1 MSKKSR
7 VSQKRWAIP
16 YILAGVQTSPLSQ
29 ETSGEEIFP
38 VGGGTSVHSLLN
50 FSVLRNLD
58 LFATGSPV
66 KSQDCLLFIR
76 ATWLVSWRWELECF
90 LSCSAV
96 LLLSCLQR
104 DNAFCISMP
113 TWNCRFVLFLCLFQR
128 VNVGALM
135 IFQKRSI
142 PLWLKRDAKKAG
154 ALELLG
160 IPTKLSPARCL
171 QFLGGEH
178 SVRYDKTLVA
188 LLNWG
193 LLQIVDL
200 NSLFRSIYRTQRHM
214 RRWETEHLSSKE
226 HLRKPNLSV
235 SWFQFSQALI

>member
-1 MSKKSR
+1 MYRRPPSLRKYR
-7 VSQKRWAIP
+7 ERRFF
-16 YILAGVQTSPLSQ
+16 LR
-29 ETSGEEIFP
+29 E
-38 VGGGTSVHSLLN
+38 GGRLYTGYY
-50 FSVLRNLD
+50 FSVLRNFD

-66 KSQDCLLFIR
+66 KSRDCLLLILG
-76 ATWLVSWRWELECF
+76 TWLVGWRWELECF

-96 LLLSCLQR
+96 LLLSYCCLTVVLLLSCSQR
-104 DNAFCISMP
+104 ASAFCISML
-113 TWNCRFVLFLCLFQR
+113 TWNCRFVFFLCLFQR

-135 IFQKRSI
+135 ICQKCST

-160 IPTKLSPARCL
+160 IPTKPSPARCL
-171 QFLGGEH
+171 QFLGGKH

-193 LLQIVDL
+193 LLQIVEL
-200 NSLFRSIYRTQRHM
+200 NGSFPSIYRTQRHV
-214 RRWETEHLSSKE
+214 RRWETEHLSSRE

-235 SWFQFSQALI
+235 SWFQFSQSLI